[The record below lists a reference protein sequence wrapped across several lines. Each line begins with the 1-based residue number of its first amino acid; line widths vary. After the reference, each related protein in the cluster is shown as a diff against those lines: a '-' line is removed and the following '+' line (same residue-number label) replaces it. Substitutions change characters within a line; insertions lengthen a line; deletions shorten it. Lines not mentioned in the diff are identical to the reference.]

1 MNILAIGAHP
11 DDLEFGCAGALVKYS
26 QKNHKV
32 YLMILTGGELGGEK
46 SVRKKEQIVASK
58 IIGAA
63 KIFWGEYEDTKLPLN
78 RDLILSIEKCI
89 REIKPNFIF
98 VNYYQDTHQDHRNL
112 TLATLSATRYIRNVL
127 FYEVPTTQ
135 NFTPNVFID
144 IKNVIKTK
152 KKALKAHQSQVLKT
166 NIQDLSITEVMIS
179 TANYRG
185 VQGRVAYAEG
195 FMSERLFINIE

>member
-11 DDLEFGCAGALVKYS
+11 DDLEFGCAGALIKYC
-26 QKNHKV
+26 QKGHKV
-32 YLMILTGGELGGEK
+32 YLMILTCGELGGEK

-58 IIGAA
+58 IIGAT

-89 REIKPNFIF
+89 KEIKPNFIF

-112 TLATLSATRYIRNVL
+112 TLATLSATRYIQNVL

-135 NFTPNVFID
+135 IFTPNVFID
-144 IKNVIKTK
+144 IKNVLK
-152 KKALKAHQSQVLKT
+152 KKIKALEAHQSQVLKT

>member
-1 MNILAIGAHP
+1 MPRGVPGESTDSDHVVVQLSVLVQLLAR
-11 DDLEFGCAGALVKYS
+11 LLVYTNLLS
-26 QKNHKV
+26 H
-32 YLMILTGGELGGEK
+32 
-46 SVRKKEQIVASK
+46 KEQIVASK
-58 IIGAA
+58 IIGAT
-63 KIFWGEYEDTKLPLN
+63 KFFWGEYEDTKLPLN

-135 NFTPNVFID
+135 IFTPNVFID
-144 IKNVIKTK
+144 IKNVLK
-152 KKALKAHQSQVLKT
+152 KKIKALEAHQSQVLKT
-166 NIQDLSITEVMIS
+166 NIKDLSITEVMIS